1 MKNQMSMTTKVKL
14 IYSIEL
20 AAFAVVFLVIG
31 ILEIVE
37 VIHIREIVLTIFNW
51 VTIFG
56 GTWMIIDFIWTMT
69 SKKRQKK
76 NSRLDKALL
85 LPLALYLITFDLICL
100 IGQIDKVEQYNV
112 YKFGVASALLY
123 IAVIYGFQAIY
134 HWFHPIPGLIEGVEA
149 AEKLEKEL
157 AEAKKALENHGVIA
171 FPTETVMGLGVY
183 FDDEE
188 AYNKLNKIKRRPEDK
203 PYTMMVKSPNEISKY
218 ANVDERTQK
227 IIKAFV
233 PGSITLLLPAKEGLP
248 QWVTHGGNTLGI
260 RVPSNE
266 MAKELL
272 EEVDKPLLVPSAN
285 RSGEKPAMNSDE
297 VKEIF
302 LDELDFILEGE
313 AKSERPSTILDL
325 TKEEVEVVREGP
337 ITLEQINNVLK
348 R

>member
-14 IYSIEL
+14 IYLIEL
-20 AAFAVVFLVIG
+20 AAFAIVFLVIG
-31 ILEIVE
+31 ILEIVG

-51 VTIFG
+51 ITIFG

-85 LPLALYLITFDLICL
+85 LPLGLYLITFDLICL
-100 IGQIDKVEQYNV
+100 IGQIDKVEQYDV
-112 YKFGVASALLY
+112 YKYGVASALLY
-123 IAVIYGFQAIY
+123 IALIYSFEAVY
-134 HWFHPIPGLIEGVEA
+134 HWFHPIPGLMEGIEA
-149 AEKLEKEL
+149 AEKLEKDL
-157 AEAKKALENHGVIA
+157 MSAKEALDNHGVIA

-188 AYNKLNKIKRRPEDK
+188 AYNKLNKIKQRPEDK
-203 PYTMMVKSPNEISKY
+203 PYTMMVKSANEISKY

-233 PGSITLLLPAKEGLP
+233 PGSITLLLPAKEDLP
-248 QWVTHGGNTLGI
+248 EWVTHGGNTIGI

-266 MAKELL
+266 IAKELL
-272 EEVDKPLLVPSAN
+272 EEVEKPLLVPSAN
-285 RSGEKPAMNSDE
+285 RSGDKPAMNSEE

-302 LDELDFILEGE
+302 QDELDFILEGE
-313 AKSERPSTILDL
+313 AKSQQPSTILDL
-325 TKEEVEVVREGP
+325 TEEEIRVVREGP